1 MSCEDP
7 VIIVALDFPDAS
19 RALDLARRLD
29 PAQCRVKVG
38 LELFCAEGPAVV
50 RALGGLGLEV
60 FLDLK
65 FHDIPN
71 TVARA
76 CARAADLGVWMV
88 NVHALGGPRML
99 EAARRAIPSGGTR
112 LVGVTILTSHGP
124 EEMAALGLG
133 ESGARVRGLSGMC
146 REAGLDGVVCS
157 PQEASGLQDLRGA
170 DFVLVTPGIRPEGS
184 APDDQR
190 RTQTIAQAL
199 ASGADY
205 LVVGRPVTQA
215 PDPAAALAAC
225 LAEVRAAGRGA
236 VLGNGQRGRL

>member
-1 MSCEDP
+1 MPFEDP
-7 VIIVALDFPDAS
+7 TIIVALDFPEANA
-19 RALDLARRLD
+19 ALALARRLD

-38 LELFCAEGPAVV
+38 LELFSAEGPAII
-50 RALGGLGLEV
+50 RTLQGLGLAV

-71 TVARA
+71 TVASA

-99 EAARRAIPSGGTR
+99 AAARRAIPVGGPR

-124 EEMAALGLG
+124 EDLAALGLG
-133 ESGARVRGLSGMC
+133 DSGERVRGLSALC

-157 PQEASGLQDLRGA
+157 PREAPELQDLRAGG
-170 DFVLVTPGIRPEGS
+170 FVLVTPGIRPEGA

-190 RTQTIAQAL
+190 RTRTIREAL
-199 ASGADY
+199 AAGADY
-205 LVVGRPVTQA
+205 LVVGRPVTRA

-225 LAEVRAAGRGA
+225 LAEARGA
-236 VLGNGQRGRL
+236 PRPVLFDT

>member
-1 MSCEDP
+1 MPCEDP
-7 VIIVALDFPDAS
+7 IIIVALDFPEAS
-19 RALDLARRLD
+19 AALDLARRLD

-38 LELFCAEGPAVV
+38 LELFCAGGPDVV
-50 RALGGLGLEV
+50 RALHELKFAV

-71 TVARA
+71 TVAGA

-99 EAARRAIPSGGTR
+99 AAARAAVPEGGPR

-124 EEMAALGLG
+124 EDLAALGLG
-133 ESGARVRGLSGMC
+133 DSGERVRGLARLC

-157 PQEASGLQDLRGA
+157 PREAPLLQDLRRAGLA
-170 DFVLVTPGIRPEGS
+170 LVTPGIRPEG
-184 APDDQR
+184 AVPDDQR
-190 RTQTIAQAL
+190 RTQTIGAAL
-199 ASGADY
+199 AGGADY
-205 LVVGRPVTQA
+205 LVVGRPVTRA

-225 LAEVRAAGRGA
+225 LAEARAARRPA
-236 VLGNGQRGRL
+236 IFDTQRG

>member
-1 MSCEDP
+1 MSFEDP
-7 VIIVALDFPDAS
+7 VIIVALDFADAKG
-19 RALDLARRLD
+19 ALALARRLD
-29 PAQCRVKVG
+29 PARCRVKVG

-50 RALGGLGLEV
+50 RDLRGLGLDV

-99 EAARRAIPSGGTR
+99 EAARRAIPAEGPR
-112 LVGVTILTSHGP
+112 LVGVTILTSHSP
-124 EEMAALGLG
+124 EEVAALGLG
-133 ESGARVRGLSGMC
+133 ASGARVRSLARAC

-157 PQEASGLQDLRGA
+157 AHEASDLRDLRGRG
-170 DFVLVTPGIRPEGS
+170 FVLVTPGIRPQGS

-190 RTQTIAQAL
+190 RTQTISEAL

-225 LAEVRAAGRGA
+225 LDEARAARAHGA
-236 VLGNGQRGRL
+236 LKNLEQS